1 MQKDL
6 ENTILVHRKLK
17 TFLSKKFLFFGGK
30 GGVGKTTSASAFSL
44 YASSHGKRVLL
55 VSTDPAHSI
64 GDIFKINIG
73 PKEKLLMENLWGIEI
88 DPEIEAKKY
97 INRIKNSLSKTISPI
112 LMDEIKRQIDI
123 AYLSPGAEEGA
134 TFDKFIELMG
144 KVEEG
149 TYDII
154 VFDTA
159 PTGHT
164 LRLLSLPEILE
175 KWIDNLFKKRK
186 TALSLK
192 RSVKKIKE
200 GVDIRLDDDPILRIL
215 KMRKYK
221 FQEARKL
228 LLNKEFTSYIFV
240 LNPERLPIIE
250 TKKAIEILTKY
261 KIPIGGVIVNRV
273 LPEKTGEFLKKRK
286 EIEKEYLELIEKHF
300 KNMVLTYI
308 PLLEQD
314 VYGIETLKKIKE
326 YF

>member
-1 MQKDL
+1 MRKNS
-6 ENTILVHRKLK
+6 ENMNLVHDRIKKL
-17 TFLSKKFLFFGGK
+17 LSKKFLFFGGK

-44 YASSHGKRVLL
+44 FASSNGKKVLL

-73 PKEKLLMENLWGIEI
+73 PKEKLIKDNLWGIEI
-88 DPEIEAKKY
+88 DPDIEAKKY

-123 AYLSPGAEEGA
+123 AYLSPGAEESA
-134 TFDKFIELMG
+134 TFDKFIELMNR
-144 KVEEG
+144 VEES
-149 TYDII
+149 TYDMV

-215 KMRKYK
+215 KTRKYK
-221 FQEARKL
+221 FQQARKL
-228 LLNKEFTSYIFV
+228 LLDESLTSYIFV

-250 TKKAIEILTKY
+250 TKKAIDILSKY
-261 KIPIGGVIVNRV
+261 KIPIGGIIVNRV

-286 EIEKEYLELIEKHF
+286 EVEKEYLVLIEKEF
-300 KNMVLTYI
+300 KGLILTYI
-308 PLLEQD
+308 PLLEKD
-314 VYGIETLKKIKE
+314 VYGIETLEEIKK

>member
-1 MQKDL
+1 MTLAPDKNIKEL
-6 ENTILVHRKLK
+6 IE
-17 TFLSKKFLFFGGK
+17 KKFVFFGGK

-44 YASSHGKRVLL
+44 FASENKKRVLL

-64 GDIFKINIG
+64 GDIFKVDIG
-73 PKEKLLMENLWGIEI
+73 PREKNIRGNLWGIEI
-88 DPEIEAKKY
+88 DPEVEAKNY

-112 LMDEIKRQIDI
+112 LMDEIKRQIDV

-144 KVEEG
+144 KIEEG
-149 TYDII
+149 TYDMI

-200 GVDIRLDDDPILRIL
+200 GVDIRLDDDPILRLL
-215 KMRKYK
+215 KTRKQK

-228 LLNKEFTSYIFV
+228 LLNKKLTSYIFV

-250 TKKAIEILTKY
+250 TKKAIGILSKY
-261 KIPIGGVIVNRV
+261 KIPIGGIIVNRV
-273 LPEKTGEFLKKRK
+273 LPEKTGEFFQKRK
-286 EIEKEYLELIEKHF
+286 EVEKEYLDLINKEF
-300 KNMVLTYI
+300 KGLILTYI
-308 PLLEQD
+308 PLLEKD
-314 VYGIETLKKIKE
+314 VYGMDTLEKIKE